1 VPNASAAP
9 AKVIAFKKHA
19 RRQTGSGSEVDI
31 IIRLMSKH
39 SCREIGHCDL
49 RRRLGLEP
57 APASQ
62 ESIMA
67 TTNSANQHLIVTA
80 FWEVN
85 SGEEGAVAALLKDFL
100 PQAQREP
107 GVKEFQIHQNVA
119 RPREFFFYEVFAGEA
134 AFADHQQTDHFKNII
149 VGQAI
154 PKLAKRE
161 RQQFR
166 FI

>member
-1 VPNASAAP
+1 MVASVTGAA
-9 AKVIAFKKHA
+9 IE
-19 RRQTGSGSEVDI
+19 R
-31 IIRLMSKH
+31 
-39 SCREIGHCDL
+39 CR
-49 RRRLGLEP
+49 
-57 APASQ
+57 ASQ
-62 ESIMA
+62 ESTMTA
-67 TTNSANQHLIVTA
+67 ANSTSQHLIVTA

-107 GVKEFQIHQNVA
+107 GVKAFQIHQNVA
-119 RPREFFFYEVFAGEA
+119 KPREFFFYEVFAGEA

-154 PKLAKRE
+154 PKLARRE

>member
-1 VPNASAAP
+1 M
-9 AKVIAFKKHA
+9 
-19 RRQTGSGSEVDI
+19 T
-31 IIRLMSKH
+31 
-39 SCREIGHCDL
+39 
-49 RRRLGLEP
+49 
-57 APASQ
+57 
-62 ESIMA
+62 
-67 TTNSANQHLIVTA
+67 TTNSAHQHLIVTTL
-80 FWEVN
+80 WEVN
-85 SGEEGAVAALLKDFL
+85 SGEESTIAALLKDFL

-107 GVKEFQIHQNVA
+107 GVKAFQIHQNVA
-119 RPREFFFYEVFAGEA
+119 KPREFFFYEVFAGEA

>member
-1 VPNASAAP
+1 MIVR
-9 AKVIAFKKHA
+9 HA
-19 RRQTGSGSEVDI
+19 
-31 IIRLMSKH
+31 SKH
-39 SCREIGHCDL
+39 PCHQSAHDDL
-49 RRRLGLEP
+49 QSPTETGP

-67 TTNSANQHLIVTA
+67 TIDSANQHLIVTA

-85 SGEEGAVAALLKDFL
+85 SGEEGAVAELLKDFL

-107 GVKEFQIHQNVA
+107 GVKAFQIHQNVA
-119 RPREFFFYEVFAGEA
+119 KPREFFFYEVFAGET
-134 AFADHQQTDHFKNII
+134 AFADHQQTDHFKTII

-154 PKLAKRE
+154 PKLARRE

>member
-1 VPNASAAP
+1 MAA
-9 AKVIAFKKHA
+9 
-19 RRQTGSGSEVDI
+19 TDN
-31 IIRLMSKH
+31 
-39 SCREIGHCDL
+39 
-49 RRRLGLEP
+49 
-57 APASQ
+57 
-62 ESIMA
+62 
-67 TTNSANQHLIVTA
+67 TNQNLVVTA

-85 SGEEGAVAALLKDFL
+85 SGEESTVAELLKAFL

-119 RPREFFFYEVFAGEA
+119 KPREFFFYEVFTGEA

-154 PKLAKRE
+154 AKLARRE

>member
-1 VPNASAAP
+1 M
-9 AKVIAFKKHA
+9 
-19 RRQTGSGSEVDI
+19 T
-31 IIRLMSKH
+31 
-39 SCREIGHCDL
+39 
-49 RRRLGLEP
+49 
-57 APASQ
+57 
-62 ESIMA
+62 
-67 TTNSANQHLIVTA
+67 TTNSAHQHLIVTA
-80 FWEVN
+80 LWEVN
-85 SGEEGAVAALLKDFL
+85 SGEESTIAALLKDFL

-134 AFADHQQTDHFKNII
+134 AFAEHQQTDHFKNII

>member
-1 VPNASAAP
+1 M
-9 AKVIAFKKHA
+9 KRA
-19 RRQTGSGSEVDI
+19 RPQTGSGPAVDI
-31 IIRLMSKH
+31 IIRLMPKH

-49 RRRLGLEP
+49 RCRLGIELGPEV
-57 APASQ
+57 SQ
-62 ESIMA
+62 ENTMA
-67 TTNSANQHLIVTA
+67 ATDNANQNLVVTA

-85 SGEEGAVAALLKDFL
+85 SGEEGTVAELLKDFL

-119 RPREFFFYEVFAGEA
+119 KPREFFFYEVFAGEA
-134 AFADHQQTDHFKNII
+134 AFAEHQQTDHFKNII
-149 VGQAI
+149 LGQAI

-161 RQQFR
+161 RSQFR